1 MFSYKESRKDNYE
14 IKSLGFKR
22 YGDFVAIEQ
31 IRVGFDN
38 FSYVIYCP
46 VQNKAA
52 VVDPGFD
59 AVSILQFLDSK
70 TLVLEYIILTHY
82 HSDHTAETKH
92 LKTLFPSSTIVAS
105 AEDGRK
111 LSTKPEVIVGDGSH
125 LKLGTISLDVLL
137 TPGHTKGGICIMVD
151 KKALLTGDT
160 LFIGDCGRTDLPGGS
175 LAEMFTSL
183 HEKIMALPDELIVYP
198 GHDYGEKPFDTLG
211 NQKRTNKTLRA
222 RNLKEF
228 SMIP

>member
-1 MFSYKESRKDNYE
+1 MP
-14 IKSLGFKR
+14 
-22 YGDFVAIEQ
+22 IEQ
-31 IRVGFDN
+31 IPVGYDN
-38 FSYVIYCP
+38 FSYVVYCP
-46 VQNKAA
+46 VHRNAA

-59 AVSILQFLDSK
+59 AARILQFLESK
-70 TLVLEYIILTHY
+70 KLVLAYIILTHH
-82 HSDHTAETKH
+82 HSDHTAETEH
-92 LKTLFPSSTIVAS
+92 LKTLFSSSKVVAS
-105 AEDGRK
+105 EEDGKK
-111 LSTKPEVIVGDGSH
+111 LPIKPDVVVNDESQ
-125 LKLGTISLDVLL
+125 LQLGTVQLDFLL
-137 TPGHTKGGICIMVD
+137 TSGHTKGGICVIVD

-183 HEKIMALPDELIVYP
+183 HEKIMGLPDELLIYP

-228 SMIP
+228 SLIP